1 MIKLKQVRQERGLT
15 QSDLAQAVR
24 YADPTADQV
33 LISCLER
40 GDLYPGE
47 KLRDAICK
55 ALDCTEADIYDG
67 IEAFFVPAPE
77 KHWSDT
83 TAMLA
88 EIFGMFPEDII
99 SRRRLRQEISRR
111 EGREI
116 ADRTMRKWIAQ
127 AQKEGLVIGNDQNGF
142 GYYVPRTIE
151 EYERIDRQITNRAM
165 SLLAKRKYTREKINE
180 LRNND
185 D

>member
-1 MIKLKQVRQERGLT
+1 MIKLKETRQAKGLT
-15 QSDLAQAVR
+15 QSELAQAVR

-67 IEAFFVPAPE
+67 IEAYFVPAE
-77 KHWSDT
+77 ETHWSDT

-88 EIFGMFPEDII
+88 EIFDMFPEDII

-111 EGREI
+111 EGHEI

-127 AQKEGLVIGNDQNGF
+127 AQREGLTIGNDQNGF
-142 GYYVPRTIE
+142 GYFMPRTLE
-151 EYERIDRQITNRAM
+151 EYERIDRQIYNRAM
-165 SLLAKRKYTREKINE
+165 SLLVKRKKIREKINE

-185 D
+185 S

>member
-1 MIKLKQVRQERGLT
+1 MIKLKETRQAKGLT
-15 QSDLAQAVR
+15 QSELAQAVR

-47 KLRDAICK
+47 KLRDAICR

-77 KHWSDT
+77 KTWSDT

-88 EIFGMFPEDII
+88 EIFDTLQEDNIQ
-99 SRRRLRQEISRR
+99 RERLRREISRR
-111 EGREI
+111 EGR
-116 ADRTMRKWIAQ
+116 AVPDRTMREWIAQ
-127 AQKEGLVIGNDQNGF
+127 AQKEGLVIGNDQNGI
-142 GYYVPRTIE
+142 GYYIPRTLE
-151 EYERIDRQITNRAM
+151 EYERIDRQIYNRAM
-165 SLLAKRKYTREKINE
+165 SLLVKRKNIREKINE

-185 D
+185 H